1 MDSKAGAR
9 RAWARGDGRG
19 LEGTRERTHAA
30 SDRRRRRRLRR
41 GKLRLQHGDG
51 ALRGSLSGV
60 ELARGLEQRFEPG
73 GNSINTLLR
82 HGKR

>member
-1 MDSKAGAR
+1 MR
-9 RAWARGDGRG
+9 RAWAQEDGRG

-30 SDRRRRRRLRR
+30 SGLGLLDERLRR

-51 ALRGSLSGV
+51 ALRGNLSSV
-60 ELARGLEQRFEPG
+60 ELARGLQQRFEPG